1 MKLTNRYNLPLPIV
15 RAIENDPRDPGNSEI
30 TVTGL
35 VGPPR
40 ISALIRQHAADLEED
55 VSEHLWRLLGS
66 GIHEILARYREHTA
80 IVEKRLFMEI
90 MGWKISGQFDT
101 LLVSDDELSDWK
113 TTSVYKVKAGCP
125 LEWTQQLNLY
135 TELLVANG
143 YPEPRVLS
151 IHALLR
157 DWSKREALRDP
168 GYPPVQW
175 VKFNTYDDGTTSK
188 EKGIGYARLILTKWS
203 PTERRAYLESR
214 VRAHQIARVALPD
227 CTAEERW
234 ERPAKWAVMKPPRD
248 RAVKLFD
255 SFQMAEDWRI
265 NQLDASKMV
274 VQERK
279 GQAIRCESYC
289 VAAPFCSQWQS
300 DPLNPKSGVFA

>member
-1 MKLTNRYNLPLPIV
+1 MRLTNRYNLPLPIV
-15 RAIENDPRDPGNSEI
+15 RAIENDPRDVGDSEI

-40 ISALIRQHAADLEED
+40 IAALARQHAADLEED
-55 VSEHLWRLLGS
+55 VSEHLWRLVGS
-66 GIHEILARYREHTA
+66 GIHEILARNREHTA

-90 MGWKISGQFDT
+90 LGWKISGQFDT
-101 LLVSDDELSDWK
+101 LLLAPASYDLKYPGPSEDRELSDWK
-113 TTSVYKVKAGCP
+113 TTSVYHVKNGCP

-143 YPEPRVLS
+143 YHEPKKIS
-151 IHALLR
+151 SHAILR
-157 DWSKREALRDP
+157 DWSKREALRDSA
-168 GYPPVQW
+168 YPAVQW
-175 VKFNTYDDGTTSK
+175 ATFEVPM
-188 EKGIGYARLILTKWS
+188 WS
-203 PTERRAYLESR
+203 ALKRRAYLESR
-214 VRAHQIARVALPD
+214 VTAHQIARETLPD
-227 CTAEERW
+227 CTTEERW

-300 DPLNPKSGVFA
+300 DPLNPKSGIFI

>member
-1 MKLTNRYNLPLPIV
+1 MRLTNRYNLPLPIV
-15 RAIENDPRDPGNSEI
+15 RAIENDPRDVGDSEI

-40 ISALIRQHAADLEED
+40 IAALARQHAADLEED
-55 VSEHLWRLLGS
+55 VSEHLWRLVGS
-66 GIHEILARYREHTA
+66 GIHEILARNLEHTA
-80 IVEKRLFMEI
+80 IVEKRLFMKVL
-90 MGWKISGQFDT
+90 GWLISGQLDT
-101 LLVSDDELSDWK
+101 LRVSDEELSDWK
-113 TTSVYKVKAGCP
+113 TTSVYHVKNGCP
-125 LEWTQQLNLY
+125 DEWTQQLNLY
-135 TELLVANG
+135 VELLVANG
-143 YPEPRVLS
+143 YPEPKKIS
-151 IHALLR
+151 THAILR
-157 DWSKREALRDP
+157 DWSKREALRDSTYP
-168 GYPPVQW
+168 GVQW
-175 VKFNTYDDGTTSK
+175 ATFEVPLWSK
-188 EKGIGYARLILTKWS
+188 V
-203 PTERRAYLESR
+203 ERRAYLESR
-214 VRAHQIARVALPD
+214 VQAHQIARVALPD

>member
-1 MKLTNRYNLPLPIV
+1 MRLTNRYNLPLPIV
-15 RAIENDPRDPGNSEI
+15 RAIENDPRDVGDSEI

-40 ISALIRQHAADLEED
+40 IAALARQHAANLEED
-55 VSEHLWRLLGS
+55 VSEHLWRLVGS
-66 GIHEILARYREHTA
+66 GIHEILARNREHTA
-80 IVEKRLFMEI
+80 IVEKRLFMKVL
-90 MGWKISGQFDT
+90 GWLISGQLDT
-101 LLVSDDELSDWK
+101 LRVSDEELSDWK
-113 TTSVYKVKAGCP
+113 TTSVYHVKNGCP
-125 LEWTQQLNLY
+125 DEWTQQLNLY
-135 TELLVANG
+135 VELLVANG
-143 YPEPRVLS
+143 YPEPKKIS
-151 IHALLR
+151 THAILR
-157 DWSKREALRDP
+157 DWSKREALRDSTYP
-168 GYPPVQW
+168 GVQW
-175 VKFNTYDDGTTSK
+175 ATFEVPLWSK
-188 EKGIGYARLILTKWS
+188 V
-203 PTERRAYLESR
+203 ERRAYLESR
-214 VRAHQIARVALPD
+214 VQAHQIARVALPD

-255 SFQMAEDWRI
+255 SHRMAEDWRV

-300 DPLNPKSGVFA
+300 DPLNPKSGVFQ